1 MNHTKRILYAGMAAM
16 MVMGMFAGTASAF
29 SIDDLLARINELTAQ
44 VDGLMKQLSTS
55 KGVATAGTFLYDLQV
70 GVKNNKDVRR
80 LQQFLIDKGYLKGVR
95 PTGNFLSL
103 TRQAVRQFQRAA
115 SIPITGMFDR
125 RTRDVVNGLMGTIEN
140 APVSAT
146 STSVDGNTILV
157 KTATSTALMS
167 ATSTPG
173 GQSNGQMA
181 GVDGYRVDP
190 RPTYD
195 ISAIEHA
202 TFDAVN
208 AERVKN
214 GLNSV
219 IWNEQLANVARAHSS
234 DQAGDN
240 VKITNPDVAC
250 LYPYIRHEGFVAGFK
265 VGDRLDNQ
273 NIPYSIAGE
282 NIIILPMSKDLIYR
296 ATATAPACQT
306 FTDMEGPAGETQDA
320 ARARIQKSLL
330 DRLSLMIDQQ
340 KLDWVNKRW
349 KGVNEIASESTTDWM
364 NSPGHR
370 HNILTPE
377 FEEGAIGGSI
387 VNDYILMTEV
397 FLKKPSF

>member
-1 MNHTKRILYAGMAAM
+1 MGMTVLIM
-16 MVMGMFAGTASAF
+16 MGMFVGTASAF
-29 SIDDLLARINELTAQ
+29 SIDDLATRINELTAQ
-44 VDGLMKQLSTS
+44 IDGLMKQLNVVQ
-55 KGVATAGTFLYDLQV
+55 GTAKASAFWIDLRA
-70 GVKNNKDVRR
+70 GMKNNADVRR
-80 LQQFLIDKGYLKGVR
+80 LQQFLIDKGYLTGTR
-95 PTGNFLSL
+95 ATGNYFTL
-103 TRQAVRQFQRAA
+103 TTGAVKRLQIAFGLPVTGVFDVKTRSAVNAA
-115 SIPITGMFDR
+115 LQNTISAVTSIPI
-125 RTRDVVNGLMGTIEN
+125 
-140 APVSAT
+140 
-146 STSVDGNTILV
+146 DGKTVLV
-157 KTATSTALMS
+157 KTATSTALVQS
-167 ATSTPG
+167 TSTPD
-173 GQSNGQMA
+173 QVSA
-181 GVDGYRVDP
+181 VVRYHIDP
-190 RPTYD
+190 RPAYD
-195 ISAIEHA
+195 IAAIEHA

-214 GLNSV
+214 GLNPV
-219 IWNEQLANVARAHSS
+219 VWDEQLANVARAHSS

-282 NIIILPMSKDLIYR
+282 NIIILPISKDLIYR
-296 ATATAPACQT
+296 ATSTAPACQV
-306 FTDMEGPAGETQDA
+306 FTDMEGPAGETVDA

-330 DRLSLMIDQQ
+330 DRMSLMIDQS

-349 KGVNEIASESTTDWM
+349 KGVNEIATESTTDWM

-377 FEEGAIGGSI
+377 FQEGAIGGSI

-397 FLKKPSF
+397 FLERPAF